1 MTTSASM
8 QVQPYLRPGAVLDF
22 SGGIWRA
29 VIRRSSPGLD
39 ANRHYFSHPVW
50 LESWLKEVHQYPQ
63 LKARWLAA
71 TGSWDGRV
79 VVDLGCG
86 PGNLFALI
94 GGRPTALIGV
104 DIAVGSLDRAR
115 KLGYTTIEADAQDTP
130 LASDIADI
138 VAINGTL
145 HHCDDMA
152 AVLRGGRA
160 LVRPGG
166 TIVADH
172 DPNRSAWNFRGL
184 ALWLWKLRLPI
195 YKALAGADTA
205 PRTTNSNGRSRRN
218 SITSP
223 GDGVGEELFRG
234 TLEPLGFEVNL
245 YPHNN
250 EVGGEVFEGVMGRPP
265 LKIRLA
271 QAMSGIR
278 SDTRQG
284 AISLMCVARKA
295 PRRALRR

>member
-1 MTTSASM
+1 MITSTSVR
-8 QVQPYLRPGAVLDF
+8 VQPYLRPGTDLHF

-29 VIRRSSPGLD
+29 AVRRTSPGLD

-50 LESWLKEVHQYPQ
+50 LESWLKEVHRYPE

-71 TGSWDGRV
+71 TGAWDDRV

-94 GGRPTALIGV
+94 GGRPKALIGV
-104 DIAVGSLDRAR
+104 DIATGSLERAE

-130 LASDIADI
+130 LASDMADI

-152 AVLRGGRA
+152 AVLREAAR

-166 TIVADH
+166 LIVVDH
-172 DPNRSAWNFRGL
+172 DPQRSAWNFRGL
-184 ALWLWKLRLPI
+184 ALWLWKLRLPL
-195 YKALAGADTA
+195 YKALDRGGHRAWDDEQRWALATELHHK
-205 PRTTNSNGRSRRN
+205 
-218 SITSP
+218 P
-223 GDGVGEELFRG
+223 GDGVSEELFRQ
-234 TLEPLGFEVNL
+234 TLEPLGFQVDV

-250 EVGGEVFEGVMGRPP
+250 KVGGEVFEGVMARPP

-271 QAMSGIR
+271 QAMSGIS
-278 SDTRQG
+278 SDARQG
-284 AISLMCVARKA
+284 AITLMCVARKRPA
-295 PRRALRR
+295 AA

>member
-1 MTTSASM
+1 M

-79 VVDLGCG
+79 IVDLGCG

-94 GGRPTALIGV
+94 GGRPMALIGV

-152 AVLRGGRA
+152 AVLREAAR

-166 TIVADH
+166 TIVTDH

-195 YKALAGADTA
+195 YKAL
-205 PRTTNSNGRSRRN
+205 GRGGHSAQDN
-218 SITSP
+218 EQQWALATELHHKP
-223 GDGVGEELFRG
+223 GDGVSEELFRG

-278 SDTRQG
+278 SDTGQG
-284 AISLMCVARKA
+284 AISLMCVARKRQIA
-295 PRRALRR
+295 